1 MGVQT
6 LEDYVKFFINF
17 LRDSLFFPPWQ
28 KWTSDTWIGQ
38 DLAYVLWLLKELF
51 FMGPSFKFTA
61 LRFQWKSFELDLDI
75 FNQKRRNKGLVEQLE
90 VEEKRRV
97 VHVNDTCQTGDKKRK
112 LKDAE

>member
-6 LEDYVKFFINF
+6 LEDYVKFLINF
-17 LRDSLFFPPWQ
+17 LKDSLFFPPWQ

-75 FNQKRRNKGLVEQLE
+75 FNQKRRKKGLVEQLE
-90 VEEKRRV
+90 VEEKRRLI
-97 VHVNDTCQTGDKKRK
+97 HVNDTCQSGDKKRK